1 MKFEKKITL
10 GGGEG
15 RNALRNDSN
24 DSNDSNQPAHYYY
37 YSSTTLKV
45 KVMSVTHY

>member
-1 MKFEKKITL
+1 MKFERKITL

-15 RNALRNDSN
+15 RNALRN